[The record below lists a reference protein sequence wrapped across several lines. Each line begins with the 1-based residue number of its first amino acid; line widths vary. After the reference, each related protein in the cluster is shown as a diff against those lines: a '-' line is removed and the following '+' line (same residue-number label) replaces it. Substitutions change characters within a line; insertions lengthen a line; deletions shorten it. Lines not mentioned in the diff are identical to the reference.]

1 MQEVLKSMLSQHA
14 VRIRQNDNIVGT
26 GFLIVPK
33 DGENAYIITAAHVLC
48 TYSNNLN
55 LQFLG
60 ITGQSC
66 NTRSVSDDMTI
77 IHNNYQHEHS
87 IDRVQYCDV
96 ACIRISKEEWMDTIA
111 PVFWGVPKEEMPIE
125 AVGFASVN
133 FDSELPHGSVSHNTV
148 VRLYTP
154 DTHRISAT
162 IQGDFI
168 LNNADLDNDIQGMS
182 GTVFAAKGQDAVII
196 IGMMVAT
203 TGKNAAFGQ
212 LNIVDMMGLNEL
224 LKGQGILL
232 EKKNIQPVPKENMS
246 ADMDTEDFIG
256 NRHFVH
262 RNTEL
267 EHIKNT
273 LQSHRH
279 IVLCGMGGIG
289 KTELARE
296 YAKINY
302 HNYRVVH
309 QINCT
314 DGAAIGFSQ
323 LVIPEIE
330 RSFINNVPESDE
342 SLGRRKLTWLHKQ
355 KREYLLILDDLS
367 PRDLDIDSI
376 LSLPLDRIITSRW
389 DVSSWNCQVLK
400 VDALASSTERKYLF
414 ESYLEQK
421 LSPEEDADFKVID
434 KLVEGHT
441 LTLQLIA
448 LQCFVTDTP
457 LSLIRSALE
466 SQGVYTDDP
475 NVFTYGNS
483 VQEKNTYGHIRT
495 IWNLATLQN
504 RQSDIM
510 QALSLLSP
518 ANILRTECRD
528 WLGLGDL
535 NDVNHLIRSGWV
547 QYQRIN
553 GKHSVR
559 VHAVIAD
566 VVCHEKC
573 RSFPEHLSAMINIIH
588 NKLIDRDLN
597 IEERMHFIYY
607 GEQLARR
614 LPVCKEAIKFIQDL
628 SMEEESI
635 RQYGIAHKLLECSGI
650 YLQQLELQSDILQ
663 ADNDSDIGIVFQG
676 ERKYSNA
683 RAYLRKAR
691 KAYEA
696 LCGIYPERYGVHL
709 YNEARLLQEMKL
721 YEDAFKLAQKAK
733 DICMQ
738 YAPHYLGKT
747 YDVIANHY
755 SHLAHVEERLVCISK
770 NQDVARRHYD
780 KCRKYIQKE
789 CDYWRLATDTK
800 EQYNCDKQ
808 YDVMVSKSYLA
819 CTQALLRNKDAHT
832 TIQSVL
838 QFYVRTTG
846 ERSSYVAHTY
856 DLMCMI
862 YEKLDD
868 LKKSTECGQKSA
880 EIYIE
885 LYGPDTIELDSVYHN
900 LIISFKRMKDKA
912 AVEYYTQEQRRI
924 VALSQ

>member
-1 MQEVLKSMLSQHA
+1 MQEVLKSMLSQYA
-14 VRIRQNDNIVGT
+14 VRIRQNDNIIGT
-26 GFLIVPK
+26 GFLIIPK
-33 DGENAYIITAAHVLC
+33 DGANAYIITAAHVLC

-55 LQFLG
+55 IQFLG
-60 ITGQSC
+60 VTEQSC
-66 NTRSVSDDMTI
+66 NTRSISDDMII

-87 IDRVQYCDV
+87 IDRVQYCDA

-111 PVFWGVPKEEMPIE
+111 PVFWGVPEAEMPIE

-133 FDSELPHGSVSHNTV
+133 LDSELPHGSVSHNTV

-212 LNIVDMMGLNEL
+212 MNLVDMTGLNEL
-224 LKGQGILL
+224 LKEQGVWL
-232 EKKNIQPVPKENMS
+232 EKKNIQPVMKENMFV
-246 ADMDTEDFIG
+246 DMDTEDFVG

-267 EHIKNT
+267 EQISNT
-273 LQSHRH
+273 LQSYRH

-302 HNYRVVH
+302 NDYHVVH
-309 QINCT
+309 QVNCT
-314 DGAAIGFSQ
+314 DGAAVGFSQ

-330 RSFINNVPESDE
+330 RSFFNNVPESDE
-342 SLGRRKLTWLHKQ
+342 SLGRRKLAWLHKQ
-355 KREYLLILDDLS
+355 KRKYLLILDDLS
-367 PRDLDIDSI
+367 PRDLDIGSV

-400 VDALASSTERKYLF
+400 VDALASFTERKCLF
-414 ESYLEQK
+414 ESYLEQE
-421 LSPEEDADFKVID
+421 LSSEEDDDFKAID
-434 KLVEGHT
+434 ELVEGHT

-448 LQCFVTDTP
+448 LQCSVTDTP
-457 LSLIRSALE
+457 LSLIRSAFE

-483 VQEKNTYGHIRT
+483 SQEKNAYGHIRT

-518 ANILRTECRD
+518 ANILRSECRD
-528 WLGLGDL
+528 WLELGDS
-535 NDVNHLIRSGWV
+535 NDINHLIRSGWL
-547 QYQRIN
+547 QHQRIN
-553 GKHSVR
+553 GRHTVR
-559 VHAVIAD
+559 VHTVIAD
-566 VVCHEKC
+566 VVCQEKG
-573 RSFPEHLSAMINIIH
+573 RSFPEHLSAMINIIY
-588 NKLIDRDLN
+588 NKMIDRDLN

-614 LPVCKEAIKFIQDL
+614 LPACKETIKFIQDL

-635 RQYGIAHKLLECSGI
+635 RQFGTAKKLLERSDE
-650 YLQQLELQSDILQ
+650 YLKQLQLQSDILQ
-663 ADNDSDIGIVFQG
+663 ADNYSDMGIVFQG
-676 ERKYSNA
+676 QRKYNDA
-683 RAYLRKAR
+683 RTYLRQAR
-691 KAYEA
+691 TIYEA
-696 LCGIYPERYGVHL
+696 FREIYPVRYGVHL
-709 YNEARLLQEMKL
+709 YNEARLLQGMAR
-721 YEDAFKLAQKAK
+721 YEDAFQLARKAK
-733 DICMQ
+733 DICIRH
-738 YAPHYLGKT
+738 APHYLGKV
-747 YDVIANHY
+747 YDVFANHY
-755 SHLAHVEERLVCISK
+755 SYLAHKEVKMVNVSK
-770 NQDVARRHYD
+770 SQDVAYQHFSKYRR
-780 KCRKYIQKE
+780 YIQKE
-789 CDYWRLATDTK
+789 CAYWRLAADTK
-800 EQYNCDKQ
+800 DKYNCDEQ
-808 YDVMVSKSYLA
+808 YDVMVSKSNLA
-819 CTQALLRNKDAHT
+819 CAQALLRNKDAHT

-856 DLMCMI
+856 DQMCMI
-862 YEKLDD
+862 YENLGD
-868 LKKSTECGQKSA
+868 LEKSIECGQKSA

-900 LIISFKRMKDKA
+900 LIISFKGMRDKTT
-912 AVEYYTQEQRRI
+912 VEYYTREQKRI
-924 VALSQ
+924 VALYQ